1 MNKLF
6 LYINILII
14 PLSVAQVRPEVKVIR
29 TDSAIKVDGLLDES
43 MWDKIEPITQ
53 FVQRLPQDGAQP
65 TEKSEMRI
73 LFDDNNLYFG
83 FTFFDSEPEKVRATI
98 LNRGGYIH
106 RDDKLEIA
114 LDTYLDR
121 RNAYLFEM
129 NPLGTQDDA
138 LITDENRPSLDEWAW
153 DGIYLSEGRI
163 TDFGWVLEVAIP
175 WNTLRF
181 PNKNELIMGIA
192 VKRYINRK
200 NESVMWPHIGLD
212 YSSDIYQ
219 VSQYANLTGIKNIK
233 RGNDIK
239 IKPFGIIG
247 SQRQISGDE
256 TKSDNLEN
264 GGVDLY
270 YGLKSNL
277 TLNLTYNTDF
287 AQVEADNAQIN
298 LNRFN
303 LFYPEKRE
311 FFLTRS
317 KLFSFGNS
325 RQTEIFFSRR
335 IGLNQNVLGGSRMYG
350 QVGKTSIGALNIHT
364 QAENGL
370 PATAYS
376 ALRLRSNVRD
386 RTTIGAIV
394 TDVSNKETQNSV
406 IGFDGQ
412 MRFWGNSSISAWYSQ
427 VKDDQFDKPSEAS
440 HILVDLKNDRY
451 FFAAG
456 QHRVDKDFHPSLG
469 FVQRNDMVENRFIM
483 GFTPRVGNGEELIR
497 QMRYNLEVRDV
508 KNLDGLSETSI
519 VKGGIDAIFESR
531 DRVGLKI
538 IRQKETL
545 LDGFTLVNGLE
556 ILKGDYQDRKISLSA
571 RTNQSRGYWGNFSI
585 SKGDYFGGNK
595 TSWTSSIG
603 KQFSNHLTLYG
614 SANQNIIFMPNQ
626 GEFTANIYGLTAEVA
641 LNRKWFGKA
650 LIQYDNFSNQL
661 QFYCRIN
668 WIHTPGSDLFIVIN
682 KLYDMSGNNN
692 DQIQNT
698 QVLKLTYLFQI

>member
-1 MNKLF
+1 LNKLF
-6 LYINILII
+6 LYINILLL

-83 FTFFDSEPEKVRATI
+83 FTFFDSEPEKIRATI

-247 SQRQISGDE
+247 SQNQISEDE
-256 TKSDNLEN
+256 TLSDNLGN

-350 QVGKTSIGALNIHT
+350 QIGKTSIGALNIHT

-370 PATAYS
+370 PSTAYS
-376 ALRLRSNVRD
+376 ALRLRSDVRD

-406 IGFDGQ
+406 LGLDGQ

-427 VKDDQFDKPSEAS
+427 VNDDQFDIPSEAS
-440 HILVDLKNDRY
+440 MIKVDLKNDRY
-451 FFAAG
+451 FFTAG
-456 QHRVDKDFHPSLG
+456 QHRVDKDFNPALG
-469 FVQRNDMVENRFIM
+469 FVQRNDMVGTGAIM

-497 QMRYNLEVRDV
+497 QMRYTLYVRDV
-508 KNLDGLSETSI
+508 ENLEGLSETRI
-519 VKGGIDAIFESR
+519 INGGIDAVFESR
-531 DRVGLKI
+531 DRIGLKI
-538 IRQKETL
+538 IQEREKL
-545 LDGFTLVNGLE
+545 SNSFTLGNGLE
-556 ILKGDYQDRKISLSA
+556 IQKGNYRDRKISLNA
-571 RTNQSRGYWGNFSI
+571 RTNQSRGYWGNFAI

-595 TSWTSSIG
+595 TSWNSSIG

-614 SANQNIIFMPNQ
+614 SANQNIIFMSNQ
-626 GEFTANIYGLTAEVA
+626 GEFTANVYGFTAEVA

-650 LIQYDNFSNQL
+650 LLQYDNFSNQL
-661 QFYCRIN
+661 QVYCRIN

-682 KLYDMSGNNN
+682 KLYDLSGNKYGLV
-692 DQIQNT
+692 QNT
-698 QVLKLTYLFQI
+698 QVIKLTYLFQI

>member
-1 MNKLF
+1 LNKLF
-6 LYINILII
+6 LYINILLL

-508 KNLDGLSETSI
+508 KNLEGLSETRI

>member
-1 MNKLF
+1 LNKLF
-6 LYINILII
+6 LYINILLI

-508 KNLDGLSETSI
+508 KNLEGLSETSI
-519 VKGGIDAIFESR
+519 VEGGIDAIFESR

>member
-6 LYINILII
+6 LYINILLI

-29 TDSAIKVDGLLDES
+29 TDSVIKVDGLLDES

-508 KNLDGLSETSI
+508 KNLEGLSETSI